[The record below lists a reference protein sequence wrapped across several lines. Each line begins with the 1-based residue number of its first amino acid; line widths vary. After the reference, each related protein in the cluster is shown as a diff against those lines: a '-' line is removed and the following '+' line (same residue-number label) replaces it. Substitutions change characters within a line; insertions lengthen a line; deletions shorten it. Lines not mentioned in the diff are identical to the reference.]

1 MKKKIPPQAF
11 ETQEHMLQV
20 LDSIINCSRNKLG
33 FKNGSPNT
41 YCALLTV
48 KSIEIAQKYYD
59 LLKKVKN
66 NETIIRISERT
77 KRILPDFPKFAITYS
92 VSENEEDSIKN
103 QENMKR
109 NIDEYNT
116 MFGTKFT
123 IAELAFYN
131 ADVNER
137 LARKK
142 QKYQHRHEQLDLVI
156 VVDRLLTGFDAPCL
170 STLFIDRPPM
180 KPHNLVQAFSRTNR
194 LFDDRKQYGQIVTFQ
209 TPNLFKEKVDEA
221 LRLYSGGGESVV
233 LAPSWEE
240 EKQYFHQA
248 ISDLKEITT
257 DPKQSPSLTEDTRV
271 LKKFAKAFQTFD
283 KAYSSIQVYSEYKES
298 EIFGKYGL
306 SHELIDDYTGKYKN
320 VIEEIKRRKPEDDE
334 PEEPIDLEYELES
347 IRTDEINYEYI
358 VSLIQNMIPEGN
370 EEVVSANDKEKAMI
384 DKYIQNF
391 MKTNKPLGTIL
402 NDVWYQIQMNPES
415 YRGQSVMNII
425 DHMKEEVIEDAIQKV
440 VKEWCVGEDELYYIA
455 KTYRQGAKHQN
466 GEDELINSFK
476 YSLYK
481 VTHEQP
487 VSQFKYRIEA
497 KKQCMKVM
505 EDIVVPLWYKV

>member
-1 MKKKIPPQAF
+1 M
-11 ETQEHMLQV
+11 
-20 LDSIINCSRNKLG
+20 
-33 FKNGSPNT
+33 
-41 YCALLTV
+41 
-48 KSIEIAQKYYD
+48 
-59 LLKKVKN
+59 N
-66 NETIIRISERT
+66 N
-77 KRILPDFPKFAITYS
+77 
-92 VSENEEDSIKN
+92 
-103 QENMKR
+103 
-109 NIDEYNT
+109 
-116 MFGTKFT
+116 
-123 IAELAFYN
+123 
-131 ADVNER
+131 
-137 LARKK
+137 
-142 QKYQHRHEQLDLVI
+142 
-156 VVDRLLTGFDAPCL
+156 
-170 STLFIDRPPM
+170 
-180 KPHNLVQAFSRTNR
+180 
-194 LFDDRKQYGQIVTFQ
+194 
-209 TPNLFKEKVDEA
+209 
-221 LRLYSGGGESVV
+221 SG
-233 LAPSWEE
+233 
-240 EKQYFHQA
+240 
-248 ISDLKEITT
+248 
-257 DPKQSPSLTEDTRV
+257 
-271 LKKFAKAFQTFD
+271 
-283 KAYSSIQVYSEYKES
+283 
-298 EIFGKYGL
+298 
-306 SHELIDDYTGKYKN
+306 N

-476 YSLYK
+476 YSLYR
-481 VTHEQP
+481 VTHVQP